1 MPTVSTHVLDVA
13 AGRPARG
20 VEVTLSPVAA
30 GADDDAT
37 VARTDAEGRIADGL
51 GGTVAPGLWRL
62 TFALGSYFG
71 EGAGCLAT
79 LDVTLVLDEDRH
91 YHVPVLATPNSA
103 TTYLGA

>member
-20 VEVTLSPVAA
+20 VEVTLSRVD
-30 GADDDAT
+30 GADDATT
-37 VARTDAEGRIADGL
+37 VARTDAEGRIAEGL